1 MLGKL
6 DFKFCRRLKDQ
17 SIIRFPKFQKS
28 VLQSGIDFQRDY
40 RYRQSSTYRGSE
52 GDIHSLYCA
61 TILKHQRRKGNNV
74 RSYISEKF
82 IWDKGQVLRIFQR
95 RNFSAQVKLMYNC
108 YQTFMCLWNI
118 AMGSEFKR
126 YQIRYLNA
134 FVSTKWKP
142 LIQNELLRW
151 VKWAK
156 ILVFLGVHYLQV
168 P

>member
-17 SIIRFPKFQKS
+17 SIIRSRNLQKS

-40 RYRQSSTYRGSE
+40 RQSRVPIE
-52 GDIHSLYCA
+52 EVKEIQVHSLYCA

-74 RSYISEKF
+74 RSYISGKF
-82 IWDKGQVLRIFQR
+82 IWDKGQALRIFQR
-95 RNFSAQVKLMYNC
+95 RKFSAQVKLMYKC
-108 YQTFMCLWNI
+108 YQTFMCLWNN